1 MFHKED
7 KVGYLDGEVQRLD
20 SQFRLGWWQRVTKG
34 ETHSE
39 KQAASQ
45 ISGWEDQ
52 KIQRSL

>member
-1 MFHKED
+1 MFYKED
-7 KVGYLDGEVQRLD
+7 KVGWLDGEVQRLD

-52 KIQRSL
+52 KIQKSL